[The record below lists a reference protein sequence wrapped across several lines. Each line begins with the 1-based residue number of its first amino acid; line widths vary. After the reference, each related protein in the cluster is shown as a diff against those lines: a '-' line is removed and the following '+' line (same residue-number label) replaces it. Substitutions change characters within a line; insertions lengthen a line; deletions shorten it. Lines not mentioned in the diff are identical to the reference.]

1 MKVKFVHTLLV
12 AAAFVSAAGAFVSCK
27 DYESDDIQE
36 IRNQYANATAL
47 SQDLSNKLGKAE
59 DDITVLRNRLDTIKS
74 CNCTDY
80 SDAIAS
86 LQSTVGTLKDKADSL
101 YQAGHDPEL
110 GTWTQAIRNLNN
122 TLTNNYA
129 TKEQLRNS
137 VDSLNGALVDLKAD
151 LLKNIAR
158 GDSLN
163 RVTTEHYAD
172 SLYYLSNSALKDS
185 MFNVRAEEAKI
196 NQRVD
201 VVAGTIDE
209 VKDGVLD
216 LVSQLITGVLVQGT
230 YAPAFGSLALPL
242 DIQSNMLVTYYGT
255 NQAGNYEFPTRTAT
269 KFYDAAD
276 AEGLTAKDIS
286 SNSKVSLTDGE
297 TLLDNEAGNLGTL
310 YLTVNPTNI
319 NASGLKF
326 DLENSNGE
334 PSKITLE
341 PATPYNET
349 MTWGY
354 TRGAEEN
361 GNNVYA
367 VKATL
372 NKDDINSV
380 RANIDRSEVVAAV
393 KNVVKDRQNTKSDL
407 KTLARKVA
415 QFAYENANTELP
427 RLGVAT
433 QYTLGNT
440 KLGTKT
446 VKRHVVSKLDILATA
461 FKPAGFGAL
470 DNVSV
475 SGVPGLERAENSLV
489 NFINNFKIGKIHI
502 TDHIDT
508 IAPIKG
514 LGKIEISRNGKDY
527 YIDVNTSVTIT
538 VQPSVDPITIDQW
551 VKYNTYKQVNGQFVP
566 DVDSTHVYQKVTPNV
581 KPVTVTQPINVKVKI
596 NDTIDQLLG
605 TVSTS
610 IQGNLDNME
619 ASINAF
625 NNNIDDINALIK
637 ELNDGVDIDS
647 YIVDTKQ
654 NVINRVERYLSSI
667 NNRFAYWFNRISG
680 SALKPVLL
688 LDDGK
693 AVHRVTAAGIT
704 VPAGT
709 YWLVPTTYTY
719 ELLAPAYKKYVH
731 IYNTKTGADV
741 FNGIINGNDH
751 KDLKTNFTTKGTYR
765 VVYEAV
771 DYNGK
776 VVARTYTITVK

>member
-185 MFNVRAEEAKI
+185 MINVRAEEAKI

-475 SGVPGLERAENSLV
+475 SGVPGLERAEQRVL
-489 NFINNFKIGKIHI
+489 NFINELKLDTIKLTNGNIG
-502 TDHIDT
+502 HIDS
-508 IAPIKG
+508 
-514 LGKIEISRNGKDY
+514 ISSIGRINISYNG
-527 YIDVNTSVTIT
+527 TIT
-538 VQPSVDPITIDQW
+538 V
-551 VKYNTYKQVNGQFVP
+551 
-566 DVDSTHVYQKVTPNV
+566 
-581 KPVTVTQPINVKVKI
+581 PVTGKVKVDVPTKVDANGNVI
-596 NDTIDQLLG
+596 GTKSQDYDFTTNATITADQLADLLG
-605 TVSTS
+605 SISTS
-610 IQGNLDNME
+610 VNSSLGSLNENLE
-619 ASINAF
+619 TF
-625 NNNIDDINALIK
+625 NNSIEDINALID
-637 ELNDGVDIDS
+637 ELNAGFDINS
-647 YIVDTKQ
+647 YVETTKQ
-654 NVINRVERYLSSI
+654 NVINRVDRYLSSI
-667 NNRFAYWFNRISG
+667 NTRFAYWFNRISG

-709 YWLVPTTYTY
+709 CWLVPTTYTY

-741 FNGIINGNDH
+741 FNGIINGNNH
-751 KDLKTNFTTKGTYR
+751 SDLKTTFSTKGTYR